1 MLNLALVYSDVFV
14 FLESSKS
21 RGRFMAGRRITCVT
35 CHVLVTLVTVL
46 INFLCWWQS
55 EINSSIQ
62 LFATSFEMSFLITY
76 YLVTDTGGRWG
87 TSLLPLSVASNL
99 SWAWFSFYSCLSWLL
114 LSLACRSLVASKLLC
129 YDSFT
134 FLLLTVSPHISCDWH
149 FFACS
154 ILQSLAYNR
163 RQIVLENRKNM
174 KS

>member
-21 RGRFMAGRRITCVT
+21 QGRFMAVRRITCVT
-35 CHVLVTLVTVL
+35 CHVLVTLVAVL

-55 EINSSIQ
+55 EINSSIE
-62 LFATSFEMSFLITY
+62 LFATSFEMSFLIAC

-87 TSLLPLSVASNL
+87 TSLLLLWVVSSL
-99 SWAWFSFYSCLSWLL
+99 SWAWFSCYSCLSWLL

-129 YDSFT
+129 YDSLT
-134 FLLLTVSPHISCDWH
+134 FLLLTVSPHITCDWH

-154 ILQSLAYNR
+154 IFQSLAYNHG
-163 RQIVLENRKNM
+163 QIVLENRKNM